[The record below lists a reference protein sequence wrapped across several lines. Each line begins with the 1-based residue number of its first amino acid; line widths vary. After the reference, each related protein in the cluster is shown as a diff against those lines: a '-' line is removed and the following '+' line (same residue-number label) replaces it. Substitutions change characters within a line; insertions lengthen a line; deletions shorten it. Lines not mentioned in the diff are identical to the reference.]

1 MRFTKV
7 LAWPKLFALVTGIVV
22 TSNSAFAEFEIQEA
36 DIEKGEVEIEYRDA
50 YHWGGRR
57 LPTSMRMARPP
68 AAGFSISAINSAA
81 QIFESASPAKT
92 TKTDLADYHLHP
104 G

>member
-22 TSNSAFAEFEIQEA
+22 TSNSAFA
-36 DIEKGEVEIEYRDA
+36 
-50 YHWGGRR
+50 
-57 LPTSMRMARPP
+57 
-68 AAGFSISAINSAA
+68 NSAA